1 MKHLVCTL
9 LALLGNFTFAYA
21 DHRDI
26 SDYRDADGYNNV
38 SSQSVLDDDA
48 QLRLLA
54 KWVQNARGFDNEFTR
69 EKVYL
74 HLDNSAYFEDE
85 TIWFKAY
92 VMRASTLCAD
102 TALSHV
108 LYVDLLDSRGE
119 TIEQK
124 LIHIDEQGQGE
135 GSFDLKNPVRSGYYE
150 LRAYTRAMTNWGA
163 DVCFSRVI
171 PVFKGAY
178 REKLE
183 MQASIAAQSGAPLQ
197 LDLEVPMPEDDPNLV
212 FGAHR
217 PIAPKATTVKMA
229 FFPEGGNRVGG
240 VEQRIAFQL
249 TGEGGRGL
257 AHKVS
262 IRRADGSVIAETTA
276 NAEGMGRFTLPADIP
291 ATETLYAISP
301 DKRFTLPAV
310 VPQAQYALEVDK
322 VRGKR
327 EEVRGNGEEVD
338 DDEVSYEVHIRANA
352 DRQRLLGLLVS
363 CRARPCYFDT
373 IHVYAHDDIV
383 MTLDAEMLH
392 DGVNSIDLFD
402 EDGHSLCRRLVW
414 KQPEADR
421 TLELSVLQNEAKFA
435 AFSPIALDLS
445 LNDCEGYA
453 VPDATFSVSVR
464 NADADVVAS
473 PAVDLTTE
481 LLLSSELRGYIH
493 RPEQYCAA
501 DPNDEAA
508 QRVAAEAID
517 LLLMVQGWSAEV
529 FETLAGARP
538 FDYRQ
543 PIEDRLTLDG
553 TVYRDNDSHTPY
565 PGLDLH
571 LQMYTREGA
580 SLEAFATTDEQGRF
594 AFESAADYC
603 GEWIAQFITDETTT
617 NLRGEEVAKK
627 RWSRIALNRW
637 FAPKLRPFYPGELEI
652 KAPTR
657 SASSLLPP
665 PAALMEWT
673 DTIQRVLLNRELG
686 EAVAVHHNG
695 YRGLVGNRYTYNGGE
710 AAALRRPS
718 FYINVGRENERR
730 KDAGL
735 GEGTLLEIIG
745 EAIDR
750 KIEFTAPAAPSN
762 ESETA
767 TSSASETLLDNSTLE
782 LHDLDSEQPSVYLTA
797 SNGKTGK
804 KKSKKPSKTIELT
817 GSTSTSDYDFNFHD
831 YANMSFKSDRPID
844 NLPQPIQA
852 DAELRI
858 NNRKCVCFIN
868 NELVGWGY
876 GGSIDFLESEL
887 ASDFKS
893 VVIMPERNDWMRFWP
908 VARESFNSA
917 SSPYTN
923 GRPYYGVFLYER
935 PDAFRYFTKK
945 GVDKRIV
952 QGYSTPREFY
962 TPQYNGTDEP
972 TLDDF
977 RRTLFWCPNV
987 TTDREGHASVVFF
1000 NDATEGQRITISV
1013 RGITS
1018 NGNIICFDR

>member
-1 MKHLVCTL
+1 MKHLICL
-9 LALLGNFTFAYA
+9 LFALLGYCPHTFA
-21 DHRDI
+21 DNQTVNDE
-26 SDYRDADGYNNV
+26 
-38 SSQSVLDDDA
+38 A

-54 KWVQNARGFDNEFTR
+54 KWVQKARGFDNEFTR

-119 TIEQK
+119 TVEQK
-124 LIHIDEQGQGE
+124 LIHIDELGQGE
-135 GSFDLKNPVRSGYYE
+135 GAFELKHPVRSGYYE

-178 REKLE
+178 RDQLE
-183 MQASIAAQSGAPLQ
+183 QQISIASLSGKAPQPLN
-197 LDLEVPMPEDDPNLV
+197 LEVPMPEDDPNLV

-217 PIAPKATTVKMA
+217 PIVPKSTSAKMD

-249 TGEGGRGL
+249 TGENGSGL
-257 AHKVS
+257 SQMVS
-262 IRRADGSVIAETTA
+262 IRRSDGTVIAEPIA
-276 NAEGMGRFTLPADIP
+276 NAEGMGRFTLPAEIP
-291 ATETLYAISP
+291 ATETLYALTA
-301 DKRFTLPAV
+301 DKRFTLPEV
-310 VPQAQYALEVDK
+310 TPQAQYALEVERTTD
-322 VRGKR
+322 
-327 EEVRGNGEEVD
+327 VD
-338 DDEVSYEVHIRANA
+338 DDDEAGYEVHIRSNA

-373 IHVYAHDDIV
+373 IHVYAQDDIV
-383 MTLDAEMLH
+383 MTLEAEVLH

-421 TLELSVLQNEAKFA
+421 TLELSVRQNEAKFD
-435 AFSPIALDLS
+435 AFSPIALDLH

-493 RPEQYCAA
+493 RPEQYCVS
-501 DPNDEAA
+501 DPDDAAA
-508 QRVAAEAID
+508 QRAAAEAID
-517 LLLMVQGWSAEV
+517 LLLLVQGWSAED
-529 FETLAGARP
+529 FETLAGSRP

-543 PIEDRLTLDG
+543 PIEDRLTIDG
-553 TVYRDNDSHTPY
+553 IVYRNNDKHTPY
-565 PGLDLH
+565 PGLNLH

-580 SLEAFATTDEQGRF
+580 SLESFATTDEQGRF
-594 AFESAADYC
+594 AFESATDYC
-603 GEWIAQFITDETTT
+603 GEWIAQFVTDETMTDR
-617 NLRGEEVAKK
+617 NGEEVDVK

-637 FAPKLRPFYPGELEI
+637 FDPKLRPFYPQEL
-652 KAPTR
+652 KLNKPGTYGVT
-657 SASSLLPP
+657 SPLPNREGQGVGP
-665 PAALMEWT
+665 EADLFEWT
-673 DTIQRVLLNRELG
+673 DTIQRVIINHELG
-686 EAVAVHHNG
+686 EAIAVHRNG
-695 YRGLVGNRYTYNGGE
+695 YRGLVGNRFTYNGGE

-735 GEGTLLEIIG
+735 GDGTIFEIIA

-750 KIEFTAPAAPSN
+750 KIEFVKP
-762 ESETA
+762 EKID
-767 TSSASETLLDNSTLE
+767 ASTTDEE
-782 LHDLDSEQPSVYLTA
+782 EV
-797 SNGKTGK
+797 KKGK
-804 KKSKKPSKTIELT
+804 KSRAKNSSDTIELHELDTYSGPYDYQDFTESPFGNYT
-817 GSTSTSDYDFNFHD
+817 G
-831 YANMSFKSDRPID
+831 YAGGPATPTKT
-844 NLPQPIQA
+844 LPQM
-852 DAELRI
+852 RI
-858 NNRKCVCFIN
+858 NNRDCVSFLN
-868 NELVGWGY
+868 NQLIGYGY
-876 GGSIDFLESEL
+876 GGSLGILESDMANE
-887 ASDFKS
+887 FKS

-908 VARESFNSA
+908 TSGIDPYYSGNKN
-917 SSPYTN
+917 PYTN
-923 GRPYYGVFLYER
+923 GKPYYGVFFFNR
-935 PDAFRYFTKK
+935 PDAYRYNTKK
-945 GVDKRIV
+945 GFDKRII
-952 QGYSTPREFY
+952 QGYDVPRKFY
-962 TPQYNGTDEP
+962 TPQYNGIDEP
-972 TLDDF
+972 TIEDF
-977 RRTLFWCPNV
+977 RRTLCWRPNV

-1000 NDATEGQRITISV
+1000 NDATDGQRITISV
-1013 RGITS
+1013 RGITAD
-1018 NGNIICFDR
+1018 GNIICFDR

>member
-9 LALLGNFTFAYA
+9 LAFLGSIAFAYA

-26 SDYRDADGYNNV
+26 SDYRDVDGYNNV

-135 GSFDLKNPVRSGYYE
+135 GSFDLRNPVRSGYYE

-183 MQASIAAQSGAPLQ
+183 MQASIAAQNGAPLE
-197 LDLEVPMPEDDPNLV
+197 LDFEVPMPEDDRNLV

-217 PIAPKATTVKMA
+217 PIAPKATAVNLT

-257 AHKVS
+257 AHTVS

-291 ATETLYAISP
+291 ATETLYAITP
-301 DKRFTLPAV
+301 DKRFTLPTV

-327 EEVRGNGEEVD
+327 EEVRGDGEEVD

-383 MTLDAEMLH
+383 MTLDAEVLH

-421 TLELSVLQNEAKFA
+421 TLELSVLQNEAKFS

-501 DPNDEAA
+501 VPDDEAA
-508 QRVAAEAID
+508 QRAAAEAID
-517 LLLMVQGWSAEV
+517 LLLLVQGWSAEA

-553 TVYRDNDSHTPY
+553 TVYRDNDKRTPY
-565 PGLDLH
+565 PGLNLH

-594 AFESAADYC
+594 AFESAANYC

-617 NLRGEEVAKK
+617 NLLGAEVAKK

-637 FAPKLRPFYPGELEI
+637 FAPKPRPFYPGELEI

-673 DTIQRVLLNRELG
+673 DTIQRVLINRELG

-735 GEGTLLEIIG
+735 GEGTLLEIIA

-750 KIEFTAPAAPSN
+750 KIEFTVPTATTNEAEAAPN
-762 ESETA
+762 
-767 TSSASETLLDNSTLE
+767 TSTVE
-782 LHDLDSEQPSVYLTA
+782 LHELDSEQPLANSGTP
-797 SNGKTGK
+797 SGKSKK
-804 KKSKKPSKTIELT
+804 KKSKKEASTVELT
-817 GSTSTSDYDFNFHD
+817 GASSTSDFEFGYHDFVNTNFKFDH
-831 YANMSFKSDRPID
+831 PID
-844 NLPQPIQA
+844 NLPHAIQ
-852 DAELRI
+852 DAPELRI
-858 NNRKCVCFIN
+858 NNRDCVCFLN
-868 NELVGWGY
+868 NELIGWGY
-876 GGSIDFLESEL
+876 GGSLNFLESEL

-893 VVIMPERNDWMRFWP
+893 VVIMPDRNDWMRFWP
-908 VARESFNSA
+908 VARESFNSS
-917 SSPYTN
+917 SSPYTD

-952 QGYSTPREFY
+952 QGYSIPRKFY

-977 RRTLFWCPNV
+977 RRTLCWRPNV
-987 TTDREGHASVVFF
+987 TTDSEGHASVVFF

>member
-9 LALLGNFTFAYA
+9 LALLGCITIAYA
-21 DHRDI
+21 DHRDL
-26 SDYRDADGYNNV
+26 SDYREVDSYNNV

-217 PIAPKATTVKMA
+217 PIAPKATSVKMA

-276 NAEGMGRFTLPADIP
+276 NVEGMGRFTLPADIP

-322 VRGKR
+322 VRG
-327 EEVRGNGEEVD
+327 NGEEMD
-338 DDEVSYEVHIRANA
+338 DDEATYEVHIRANA

-414 KQPEADR
+414 KRPESDR

-493 RPEQYCAA
+493 CPEQYCAA
-501 DPNDEAA
+501 DPNDEVA
-508 QRVAAEAID
+508 QRAAAEAID

-673 DTIQRVLLNRELG
+673 DTIQRVLINRELG

-735 GEGTLLEIIG
+735 GESTVFEIIA

-750 KIEFTAPAAPSN
+750 KIEFSKSEKEEVSTTNEEETKKGKKSRRKDTSSTVELQDLDTYADCDYHDFAAPPGLCDF
-762 ESETA
+762 TVLG
-767 TSSASETLLDNSTLE
+767 TF
-782 LHDLDSEQPSVYLTA
+782 
-797 SNGKTGK
+797 GF
-804 KKSKKPSKTIELT
+804 T
-817 GSTSTSDYDFNFHD
+817 GSLAGGYIPRIPK
-831 YANMSFKSDRPID
+831 MS
-844 NLPQPIQA
+844 
-852 DAELRI
+852 I
-858 NNRKCVCFIN
+858 NNRECITFVN
-868 NELVGWGY
+868 NQLVGYGY
-876 GGSIDFLESEL
+876 DYILESEM
-887 ASDFKS
+887 ANEFKS

-908 VARESFNSA
+908 ISGIDPYYTEKTN
-917 SSPYTN
+917 PYTN
-923 GRPYYGVFLYER
+923 GKPYYGVFFFTR
-935 PDAFRYFTKK
+935 PDAFRYNTKK

-952 QGYSTPREFY
+952 QGYSTPCKFY

-977 RRTLFWCPNV
+977 RRTLCWRPNV
-987 TTDREGHASVVFF
+987 TTDSEGHASVVFF

>member
-1 MKHLVCTL
+1 MKHVICLL
-9 LALLGNFTFAYA
+9 LALLGYCPYTFA
-21 DHRDI
+21 DSHHI
-26 SDYRDADGYNNV
+26 
-38 SSQSVLDDDA
+38 DDEA

-54 KWVQNARGFDNEFTR
+54 KWVQKARRFDNEFTR

-124 LIHIDEQGQGE
+124 LVHIDKQGQGD
-135 GSFDLKNPVRSGYYE
+135 GFFDLKNPVRSGYYE
-150 LRAYTRAMTNWGA
+150 LRAYTRAMTNWGTDA
-163 DVCFSRVI
+163 CFSRVI

-183 MQASIAAQSGAPLQ
+183 TQASLAAQGGAQQP
-197 LDLEVPMPEDDPNLV
+197 LDLEVPIPEDDPNLI
-212 FGAHR
+212 FGTHR
-217 PIAPKATTVKMA
+217 PIAPKATAVKMA

-257 AHKVS
+257 AQKVC
-262 IRRADGSVIAETTA
+262 IRRTDGTVIAEITA
-276 NAEGMGRFTLPADIP
+276 NAEGMGCFTLPANIP
-291 ATETLYAISP
+291 ASETLYAMTP

-322 VRGKR
+322 VRGKKEKGKGKR
-327 EEVRGNGEEVD
+327 EKVRGDGEEVD
-338 DDEVSYEVHIRANA
+338 DDEASYEVHIRANA

-373 IHVYAHDDIV
+373 IHVYAHDDII
-383 MTLDAEMLH
+383 MSLDAEVLH

-414 KQPEADR
+414 KRPEADR
-421 TLELSVLQNEAKFA
+421 TLELSVLQNEAKFS
-435 AFSPIALDLS
+435 AFSPIALDLR

-501 DPNDEAA
+501 DPDDAAA
-508 QRVAAEAID
+508 QRAAAEAID

-580 SLEAFATTDEQGRF
+580 SLEAFATTDEKGRF

-603 GEWIAQFITDETTT
+603 GEWIAQFVTDENTT
-617 NLRGEEVAKK
+617 NRRGQEVAKK

-652 KAPTR
+652 KAPTK
-657 SASSLLPP
+657 SPSSLLPP

-686 EAVAVHHNG
+686 EAVAVHNNG

-735 GEGTLLEIIG
+735 GEGTLLEIIA

-762 ESETA
+762 VPETA
-767 TSSASETLLDNSTLE
+767 SSNASETLLDNSTLE
-782 LHDLDSEQPSVYLTA
+782 LHDLDSKQPSTDLTVS
-797 SNGKTGK
+797 SNKSGK
-804 KKSKKPSKTIELT
+804 KKSNKPSKTVKLT
-817 GSTSTSDYDFNFHD
+817 GVSSTNDFEFGYHD
-831 YANMSFKSDRPID
+831 FVNTTIKFDHPID
-844 NLPQPIQA
+844 NLPHAVQEG
-852 DAELRI
+852 AELRI
-858 NNRKCVCFIN
+858 NNRECVCFIN
-868 NELVGWGY
+868 NNLVGWGY
-876 GGSIDFLESEL
+876 GGSLDFLESEL
-887 ASDFKS
+887 ASDFRS
-893 VVIMPERNDWMRFWP
+893 VVIMPDRNDWMRFWP
-908 VARESFNSA
+908 VARDSFNSS

-952 QGYSTPREFY
+952 QGYSTLREFY

-972 TLDDF
+972 SLDDF
-977 RRTLFWCPNV
+977 RRTLCWRPNV